1 MPLIVK
7 DSDVLQQIALN
18 DAQVAKIQAQI
29 VALGSSVPPTTLAAW
44 RADMLTW
51 AQWSTAATAR
61 LSGGFLFGE
70 WDTTADGNAVI
81 AWKLKFDGYQ
91 AVLNIVAKGGT
102 PPVPVPPD
110 PSSAQVADANN
121 AAVIKQATGGISDAA
136 AGVEGVVKWAAI
148 GLVAVAAVAVLRK

>member
-1 MPLIVK
+1 MPILVK

-18 DAQVAKIQAQI
+18 DAEVAAIQGQI
-29 VALGSSVPPTTLAAW
+29 VALGAKVPATTLAAW
-44 RADMLTW
+44 NADAITW
-51 AQWSTAATAR
+51 TQWSTAATAR

-91 AVLNIVAKGGT
+91 AILNTVASGGT
-102 PPVPVPPD
+102 PAVPVPAD
-110 PSSAQVADANN
+110 PSAAQVSDANN
-121 AAVIKQATGGISDAA
+121 AAVAKAATGAVTDAA